1 MRAHRQGAGDRRFDV
16 GAQSRAR
23 GDGSEPGSDPRRDYG
38 KREAVTLAGRT
49 GTRRGGKMFALYP
62 GRKQVANITRSVKL
76 GLAQH
81 NPLFGAPF
89 RKISNTVPN
98 MIDARAVIEYRVF
111 Q

>member
-1 MRAHRQGAGDRRFDV
+1 
-16 GAQSRAR
+16 
-23 GDGSEPGSDPRRDYG
+23 
-38 KREAVTLAGRT
+38 
-49 GTRRGGKMFALYP
+49 MFALYP
-62 GRKQVANITRSVKL
+62 GRKQVAKITRSVKL

-98 MIDARAVIEYRVF
+98 MIDARPVIEYRVF